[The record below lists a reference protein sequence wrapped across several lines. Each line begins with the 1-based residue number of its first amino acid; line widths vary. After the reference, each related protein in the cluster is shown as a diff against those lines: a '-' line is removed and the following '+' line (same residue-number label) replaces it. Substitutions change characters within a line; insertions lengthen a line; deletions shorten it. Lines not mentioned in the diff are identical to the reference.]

1 MKRDLLRIGAALT
14 LLISFLGLVSGT
26 SVGRVRARVA
36 ASCSP
41 TDVQRAVD
49 AADIGG
55 TVTLPSCTNM
65 AWGTTVSIT
74 KPITLEGQGTH
85 QTILRRQAGGALIM
99 FQVTGVTGFEMRN
112 LTLDGTYDT
121 DPNVHQDLGL
131 ALLDVVDFRI
141 HGVAFQN
148 LSRGIEIHGD
158 PIVTR
163 GVIYLNT
170 FTDLYYVDPTRGA
183 LGYGVVV
190 YGSGTWPPLR
200 LGTAQSVFIED
211 NTFTRNRHAVASNNG
226 SRYVFRFNTIID
238 NRENAAAIDA
248 HGRGV
253 WPRGSRQYEIY
264 GNTVDNVVPRYAGV
278 SPRGGDGVIF
288 NNRFSFNVTNDVL
301 LTNEGGC
308 VGTYPLP
315 DQIRNLYLWNNTLLD
330 GTSARIVLQSGCES
344 FIQLNRDYVTT
355 QPLGYTPYTYPHPLR
370 GLI

>member
-1 MKRDLLRIGAALT
+1 
-14 LLISFLGLVSGT
+14 
-26 SVGRVRARVA
+26 
-36 ASCSP
+36 
-41 TDVQRAVD
+41 
-49 AADIGG
+49 
-55 TVTLPSCTNM
+55 
-65 AWGTTVSIT
+65 
-74 KPITLEGQGTH
+74 
-85 QTILRRQAGGALIM
+85 M

-112 LTLDGTYDT
+112 LTLDGTFDT
-121 DPNVHQDLGL
+121 DPNVYQDMGLGL
-131 ALLDVVDFRI
+131 TDAVDFRI
-141 HGVAFQN
+141 HNVAFQN

-170 FTDLYYVDPTRGA
+170 FTDMYYLDPVRGA

-264 GNTVDNVVPRYAGV
+264 GNTVDNAVPRYAGV
-278 SPRGGDGVIF
+278 APRGGDGVIF
-288 NNRFSFNVTNDVL
+288 SNRFSFNVTNDLL

-308 VGTYPLP
+308 VGLYPLP
-315 DQIRNLYLWNNTLLD
+315 DQIRSLYIWNNTVPN
-330 GTSARIVLQSGCES
+330 GASARIVLQAGCET
-344 FIQLNRDYVTT
+344 FIQVNRDFFLT
-355 QPLGYTPYTYPHPLR
+355 PPPAYTPFIHPHPLP
-370 GLI
+370 G